1 MGRRRAAPADEFPLW
16 KQRQAEWGAAGWLE
30 GVERGGV
37 SGDSVFRTDPA
48 DNRGQGDGGSV
59 PGLRAIL
66 HKVPR
71 QYGSQGAAG
80 CQGRKLQRG

>member
-1 MGRRRAAPADEFPLW
+1 MGRRRPEQADEFPLW
-16 KQRQAEWGAAGWLE
+16 IWMGRGGGFGGIWGVGSAETPSPAWIQLITGEWGGW
-30 GVERGGV
+30 G
-37 SGDSVFRTDPA
+37 SI
-48 DNRGQGDGGSV
+48 QG
-59 PGLRAIL
+59 LLAIF